1 MQNFQRAAT
10 VLAHRLP
17 YSAKPHSRILP
28 QRGREMEIA
37 VFYHHLREAA
47 REQQLTEEESLA
59 WARSLGIRFV
69 ELDGSEFPDDREAE
83 RLAGLLRAADLGVS
97 SIYMTYDW
105 QARPEDLKQLRQI
118 RVGQIFGARHIMPI
132 PGFYTEEQTAQ
143 EERTDGQQG
152 LPDRQLELQNMIR
165 GMESLCAEAEKAG
178 IDVTMEDFD
187 NARSPIRNMD
197 GMDAFLEAVP
207 ALSVTLDTGNFR
219 YSAEDALAAFHHFE
233 EKFPGRVRHVHC
245 KDRLIPDGAVDAG
258 VQQEVG
264 RTRQGERGSLRKSGE
279 ERQVQSESAALR
291 QLYGEPLIA
300 MDGAAMYPC
309 AVGKGSMPIPQILAE
324 LAAKGYD
331 GILSMEFFGAASYT
345 DCIRESAAF
354 LRKYAAGV

>member
-1 MQNFQRAAT
+1 MGYICLKVLLMQNFQRAAT

-59 WARSLGIRFV
+59 WARSLGVRFV
-69 ELDGSEFPDDREAE
+69 ELDGSEFPGDREAE

-118 RVGQIFGARHIMPI
+118 RLGQIFGARHIMPI

-152 LPDRQLELQNMIR
+152 LP
-165 GMESLCAEAEKAG
+165 
-178 IDVTMEDFD
+178 
-187 NARSPIRNMD
+187 
-197 GMDAFLEAVP
+197 
-207 ALSVTLDTGNFR
+207 
-219 YSAEDALAAFHHFE
+219 
-233 EKFPGRVRHVHC
+233 
-245 KDRLIPDGAVDAG
+245 
-258 VQQEVG
+258 
-264 RTRQGERGSLRKSGE
+264 
-279 ERQVQSESAALR
+279 
-291 QLYGEPLIA
+291 
-300 MDGAAMYPC
+300 
-309 AVGKGSMPIPQILAE
+309 
-324 LAAKGYD
+324 
-331 GILSMEFFGAASYT
+331 
-345 DCIRESAAF
+345 
-354 LRKYAAGV
+354 

>member
-1 MQNFQRAAT
+1 
-10 VLAHRLP
+10 
-17 YSAKPHSRILP
+17 
-28 QRGREMEIA
+28 MEIA

-118 RVGQIFGARHIMPI
+118 RLGQIFGARHIMPI

-309 AVGKGSMPIPQILAE
+309 AVEKGSMPIPQILAE